1 VIRLALAA
9 ALTFSLA
16 AFGAPA
22 PKKVTLLFTGDNGAQ
37 VAPCG

>member
-1 VIRLALAA
+1 MIRALLVAAVLA
-9 ALTFSLA
+9 
-16 AFGAPA
+16 GAMPAVAA